1 VFSDAGSVWGYRGQ
15 TSFPTLSQ
23 SLNVADTRR
32 VRSSI
37 GAGLIWDSPFGPL
50 RVDYAYPTS
59 KTNYDVTQRLHF
71 GFGGF

>member
-1 VFSDAGSVWGYRGQ
+1 VRHRIDAGRVGCFAFRRHHRG
-15 TSFPTLSQ
+15 TK
-23 SLNVADTRR
+23 

-59 KTNYDVTQRLHF
+59 KTNYDVSQRLHF
-71 GFGGF
+71 GFGPF